1 MHLVV
6 DSIASQNKIDIHV
19 AAASYWKIAQES
31 LQKLDFGGASV
42 PGHAG
47 HFETSLMLAITPDL
61 VDLQSRPDD
70 YGKKLPLGLADIPL
84 AHIRRPGLWE
94 TSDGRTDDSQLASAQ
109 TGAHTLT
116 DMTQVISQFI
126 IDFHRSSL

>member
-1 MHLVV
+1 
-6 DSIASQNKIDIHV
+6 
-19 AAASYWKIAQES
+19 
-31 LQKLDFGGASV
+31 
-42 PGHAG
+42 
-47 HFETSLMLAITPDL
+47 MLAIAPDL
-61 VDLQSRPDD
+61 VELQNRPDD
-70 YGKKLPLGLADIPL
+70 LGKKQPLGNADIPL

-109 TGAHTLT
+109 TGARTLS